1 MPEPDRT
8 GPDPRRVRHH
18 PDLARELDL
27 LRIHAAAGTRKA
39 KVTVHD
45 LARLTGLPRST
56 LHSYVT
62 GQTLAPAAVLD
73 RIVIALGANSTEQR
87 EWSEAWYRLHT
98 TEPAPIGRTAP
109 ALLVPPARIR
119 GFTGRAKEFGQL
131 DDLAGEVVAHAGLV
145 IAAVC
150 GGPGTGKTALVTQ
163 WAHRGGE
170 RFPDGCLYLD
180 LRGYDQDPP
189 VPVDDA
195 LATLMGILAPGD
207 EVPADP
213 AVRAARYRSL
223 LAGRRMLVVLDNA
236 VDSGHVRPL
245 LPGTDTC
252 MVVVTSRD
260 RLVGLVAR
268 DGARRVQ
275 LGALPRPAAVDLLG
289 TLIGAERVAI
299 EPAAAGSIAGLCA
312 GLPLALRIAAE
323 RIDSGGDRSLADAA
337 AEFAIEPLDWLTA
350 GGDARTDLRAVL
362 CWSYHRLAAADP
374 LAAMAFQQLGG
385 TAASGFTA
393 ADAAGAVGVPV
404 VRARRLVDV
413 LERAH
418 LVEPLSQG
426 RYQMHGLL
434 RAYAAELAI
443 DFDSR
448 LVRPQRAVGAPGS
461 GPASPSGRLSSGRV

>member
-1 MPEPDRT
+1 M
-8 GPDPRRVRHH
+8 RRQ

-27 LRIHAAAGTRKA
+27 LRIRAAAGTRKA
-39 KVTVHD
+39 RVTVHD

-73 RIVIALGANSTEQR
+73 RIVIALGASGTEQR
-87 EWSEAWYRLHT
+87 EWSEAWYQLQT
-98 TEPAPIGRTAP
+98 TESAPIGRTAP
-109 ALLVPPARIR
+109 APLVPPARIR

-131 DDLAGEVVAHAGLV
+131 DALAAEVAAHAGLV

-150 GGPGTGKTALVTQ
+150 GGPGTGKTALVTE

-189 VPVDDA
+189 VPAADA
-195 LATLMGILAPGD
+195 LATLLGILGPGD

-223 LAGRRMLVVLDNA
+223 LASRRMLVVLDNA

-260 RLVGLVAR
+260 RLGGLVAR
-268 DGARRVQ
+268 DGAQRV
-275 LGALPRPAAVDLLG
+275 LLSTLPRPEAFDLLG
-289 TLIGAERVAI
+289 TLVGAERVAA
-299 EPAAAGSIAGLCA
+299 EPAAASSIAGLCA
-312 GLPLALRIAAE
+312 GLPLALRVAAE
-323 RIDSGGDRSLADAA
+323 RIDSCGGRSLADAA
-337 AEFAIEPLDWLTA
+337 AEFAVEPLDWLTA
-350 GGDARTDLRAVL
+350 GGDARIDLRAVL

-404 VRARRLVDV
+404 VRARRLIDV

-426 RYQMHGLL
+426 RYRMHGLL

-448 LVRPQRAVGAPGS
+448 PVRPKRAVGGGARSVGTPGS
-461 GPASPSGRLSSGRV
+461 GPTSPSGWLSSGRV